1 MLAVSLKGMAGRKL
15 RTVLTALAV
24 VLGVALIAGTYILT
38 DTIDR
43 QFDQIFAQ
51 VRQGVD
57 VSVTPKKV
65 FNSDNNAT
73 PPAFPESYLS
83 QVQNVPGVQ
92 KASGGIFDEGV
103 VLDNKG
109 KKIGGANG
117 APNFISSDAPAPF
130 NPFHYVAGH
139 GPRGPN
145 EISID
150 KYTADKQHWKIG
162 SIVRVGGQGP
172 ATPYTVVGIAKFG
185 NLSGLAGAPIA
196 VMTLQQAQKVTDKV
210 GKFDGIDV
218 KAAPGVKPEALVQRV
233 QQALPGTVTVRTGA
247 EQAAKD
253 ASDTKSGLGFIKT
266 ILLVFAGVALFVGA
280 FMIFNSFSITI
291 AQRTRE
297 LSMLRTVGA
306 SRRQV
311 LGSVLGEA
319 VVMGFTASLI
329 GLGLGV
335 ALAKGLKALFKAIGA
350 DLPGGAT
357 VLESRTIIVS
367 LIVGTLVTLV
377 ASLSPAVRATRIQPI
392 EGVREGAVLPST
404 RFSRIKTPF
413 GAVTLAIGVGLMCLG
428 LLTGSSGSGVWLP
441 LLFGTILVFIG
452 AAMFSSR
459 LVKPIASLVGRPI
472 ESLRGVTGQLARENA
487 TRNTARTASTAA
499 ALMIGLA
506 LVSGVTIF
514 ASGIKKSVNSAIDNS
529 VKAGLVVENKDGW
542 TSIPAAAGKAV
553 GQVPGV
559 SSSSEIRLSQAKVAG
574 VSGTPDVSGVDP
586 ATLPSV
592 YQLDWKKGSNATLA
606 GLARDGGNNTIV
618 SESWAKSKDKHV
630 GDKVAV
636 TTQSG
641 NHATY
646 TIIGT
651 YKNNVHFLGDL
662 AVSNATLARDF
673 KITEDQFVMFGL
685 KPGANADQVKTQA
698 ENILSKQFPNA
709 QADTKSGFK
718 KTQTE
723 WINQISAFFYVLLSL
738 AVIVSLFG
746 IVNTLVLAIYER
758 TRELG
763 LLRAVGMSRRQVK
776 RIVRYESVITALIGA
791 ILGTVLGVFFAVI
804 VSRPLASEGF
814 ELSFPVGT
822 LVILLILAGLAGV
835 LAAITPARRASKLNV
850 LEALAYE

>member
-38 DTIDR
+38 DTINR

-65 FNSDNNAT
+65 FNSDNNAN
-73 PPAFPESYLS
+73 PPAFPASYVS
-83 QVQNVPGVQ
+83 QVQQVPGVE
-92 KASGGIFDEGV
+92 KAAGGIFDDGV

-109 KKIGGANG
+109 KRIGGAGG
-117 APNFISSDAPAPF
+117 APNFISSDTPAPF
-130 NPFHYVAGH
+130 NPFTYVSGH
-139 GPRGPN
+139 APTAPN

-150 KYTADKQHWKIG
+150 KYTANKQHWKVG
-162 SIVRVGGQGP
+162 DTVRVGGQGS
-172 ATPYTVVGIAKFG
+172 AQPYTLVGIAKFG
-185 NLSGLAGAPIA
+185 KLSGLAGAPIA
-196 VMTLQQAQKVTDKV
+196 VMTLQQAQKVTNKV
-210 GKFDGIDV
+210 GKLDGIDI
-218 KAAPGVKPEALVQRV
+218 KAAAGVKPEALVQRV
-233 QQALPGTVTVRTGA
+233 QQALPATVTVRTGA

-253 ASDTKSGLGFIKT
+253 ASDTKSGLSFLKT
-266 ILLVFAGVALFVGA
+266 ILLVFAGVSLFVGA

-319 VVMGFTASLI
+319 LVMGFVASVI
-329 GLGLGV
+329 GLGIGV
-335 ALAKGLKALFKAIGA
+335 GLAKGLKALFKAIGA

-357 VLESRTIIVS
+357 VVETRTIVVS

-377 ASLSPAVRATRIQPI
+377 ASLSPAIRATRIQPI
-392 EGVREGAVLPST
+392 EGVREGAVIPKT
-404 RFSRIKTPF
+404 RLSRIKTPV
-413 GAVTLAIGVGLMCLG
+413 GAVLLGLGVALMCLG
-428 LLTGSSGSGVWLP
+428 LLTGSTGSAVWLP
-441 LLFGTILVFIG
+441 LLFGTVFVFIG

-459 LVKPIASLVGRPI
+459 LVRPIASLVGRPM

-487 TRNTARTASTAA
+487 TRNTGRTASTAA
-499 ALMIGLA
+499 ALMVGLA

-514 ASGIKKSVNSAIDNS
+514 AAGIKKSVNSAIDNS

-553 GQVPGV
+553 AQVPGV
-559 SSSSEIRLSQAKVAG
+559 GQSSEIRLSQAKVAG

-586 ATLPSV
+586 ATLPTV
-592 YQLDWKKGSNATLA
+592 YQLDWKKGSNATLQQ
-606 GLARDGGNNTIV
+606 LDGNNVIA
-618 SESWAKSKDKHV
+618 SESWAKSKHKKV
-630 GDKVAV
+630 GQQVSI

-685 KPGANADQVKTQA
+685 KPGANPDQVKNEA
-698 ENILSKQFPNA
+698 SKVLAAQFPNA
-709 QADTKSGFK
+709 QADTKAGFK
-718 KTQTE
+718 DTQTK
-723 WINQISAFFYVLLSL
+723 WIGQISAFFYVLLSL

-746 IVNTLVLAIYER
+746 IVNTLVLSIYER

-763 LLRAVGMSRRQVK
+763 LLRAVGMSRRQVR

-804 VSRPLASEGF
+804 VSRPLAGEGF

>member
-65 FNSDNNAT
+65 FNSDNDAN
-73 PPAFPESYLS
+73 PPAFPASYVS

-92 KASGGIFDEGV
+92 KASGGIFDNGV
-103 VLDNKG
+103 ILDNKG
-109 KKIGGANG
+109 KKIGGSNG
-117 APNFISSDAPAPF
+117 APNFIASDAPAPF
-130 NPFHYVAGH
+130 NPFNYVAGH
-139 GPRGPN
+139 GPTAPN

-150 KYTADKQHWKIG
+150 KYTADKQHWKVG

-172 ATPYTVVGIAKFG
+172 AQPFKVVGIAKFG
-185 NLSGLAGAPIA
+185 KLNGLAGAAIA
-196 VMTLQQAQKVTDKV
+196 VMTLPEAQKITNKV
-210 GKFDGIDV
+210 GKLDGIDIQ
-218 KAAPGVKPEALVQRV
+218 AAKGVKPTALVPRV

-253 ASDTKSGLGFIKT
+253 SSDTKSGLSFLKT
-266 ILLVFAGVALFVGA
+266 ILLVFAGVSLFVGA

-319 VVMGFTASLI
+319 LVMGFVASVI
-329 GLGLGV
+329 GLGIGIG
-335 ALAKGLKALFKAIGA
+335 LAKGLKALFKAIGA
-350 DLPGGAT
+350 DLPGGSA
-357 VLESRTIIVS
+357 VLETRTIIVS

-377 ASLSPAVRATRIQPI
+377 ASLSPAIRATRIEPI
-392 EGVREGAVLPST
+392 EGVREGAVLPKT

-413 GAVTLAIGVGLMCLG
+413 GAVTLALGVGLMCLG
-428 LLTGSSGSGVWLP
+428 LLTGSTGSAVWLP
-441 LLFGTILVFIG
+441 LLFGTVLVFIG

-459 LVKPIASLVGRPI
+459 LVKPIASLVGKPMER
-472 ESLRGVTGQLARENA
+472 LRGVSGQLARENA
-487 TRNTARTASTAA
+487 TRNTGRTASTAA

-514 ASGIKKSVNSAIDNS
+514 AAGIKKSVDSAIDNS
-529 VKAGLVVENKDGW
+529 VKAGLVLENKDGW
-542 TSIPAAAGKAV
+542 TSIPAAAGKSIS
-553 GQVPGV
+553 QKVPGV
-559 SSSSEIRLSQAKVAG
+559 GPSSEIRLSQAKVAG

-592 YQLDWKKGSNATLA
+592 YQLDWKKGSNGTLQR
-606 GLARDGGNNTIV
+606 LNGNNVIA
-618 SESWAKSKDKHV
+618 SESWAKSKDKKV
-630 GDKVAV
+630 GQQINI

-641 NHATY
+641 NHASY

-685 KPGANADQVKTQA
+685 KPGANADQVHNQA
-698 ENILSKQFPNA
+698 SAILAKEFPNA
-709 QADTKSGFK
+709 EAATKSGFK
-718 KTQTE
+718 KTQTQ
-723 WINQISAFFYVLLSL
+723 WIGQITAFFYVLLSL

-763 LLRAVGMSRRQVK
+763 LLRAIGMSKRQVR

-791 ILGTVLGVFFAVI
+791 VLGTVLGVFFAVI
-804 VSRPLASEGF
+804 ISRPLAGEGF
-814 ELSFPVGT
+814 QLSFPVGT

>member
-65 FNSDNNAT
+65 FNSDNSTN
-73 PPAFPESYLS
+73 PPAFPAAYVS

-92 KASGGIFDEGV
+92 QAAGGIFDNGV
-103 VLDNKG
+103 ILDNKG
-109 KKIGGANG
+109 KKIGGSGG
-117 APNFISSDAPAPF
+117 APNFISSNTPKPFDPF
-130 NPFHYVAGH
+130 NYVAGH
-139 GPRGPN
+139 PPTAAN

-162 SIVRVGGQGP
+162 SVVRVGGQGP
-172 ATPYTVVGIAKFG
+172 AQPYTVVGIAKFG
-185 NLSGLAGAPIA
+185 KLNGLAGAAIA
-196 VMTLQQAQKVTDKV
+196 VMTLDQAQKVTDKV
-210 GKFDGIDV
+210 GKLDGIDI
-218 KAAPGVKPEALVQRV
+218 KAAGGVKPEALVQRV
-233 QQALPGTVTVRTGA
+233 QQALPGTVTVRTGS

-253 ASDTKSGLGFIKT
+253 SSDTKSGLSFLKT
-266 ILLVFAGVALFVGA
+266 ILLVFAGVSLFVGA

-319 VVMGFTASLI
+319 LVMGFVASVI
-329 GLGLGV
+329 GLGIGIG
-335 ALAKGLKALFKAIGA
+335 LAKGLKALFKAIGA
-350 DLPGGAT
+350 DLPGGSA
-357 VLESRTIIVS
+357 VLETRTIIVS

-392 EGVREGAVLPST
+392 EGVREGAVVPKT
-404 RFSRIKTPF
+404 RFSRIKTPL
-413 GAVTLAIGVGLMCLG
+413 GAGTLGLGVALMCLG
-428 LLTGSSGSGVWLP
+428 LLTGSTGSAVWLP
-441 LLFGTILVFIG
+441 LLFGTVLVFIG

-459 LVKPIASLVGRPI
+459 LVRPIASLVGKPM
-472 ESLRGVTGQLARENA
+472 ESLRGVSGQLARENA
-487 TRNTARTASTAA
+487 TRNTGRTASTAA

-514 ASGIKKSVNSAIDNS
+514 ASGIKKSVNSAIDKS
-529 VKAGLVVENKDGW
+529 VTAGLIVENKDGF
-542 TSIPAAAGKAV
+542 TPIPAAAGKAV
-553 GQVPGV
+553 SQVPGV
-559 SSSSEIRLSQAKVAG
+559 GASSEIRLSQAKVAG

-586 ATLPSV
+586 ATLPGV
-592 YQLDWKKGSNATLA
+592 YQLDWKKGSNATLQR
-606 GLARDGGNNTIV
+606 LDGNNTIV
-618 SESWAKSKDKHV
+618 SESWAKSKKKHV
-630 GDKVAV
+630 GDTVNI

-641 NHATY
+641 SHASY

-673 KITEDQFVMFGL
+673 KINQDQFVMFGL
-685 KPGANADQVKTQA
+685 KPGANPDQVKAQA
-698 ENILSKQFPNA
+698 SHILAAQFPA
-709 QADTKSGFK
+709 AEADTKAGFK

-763 LLRAVGMSRRQVK
+763 LLRAVGMSKRQVR

-791 ILGTVLGVFFAVI
+791 VLGTVLGVFFAVI
-804 VSRPLASEGF
+804 ISRPLAGEGF